1 MILADEITEIGQTLK
16 PHGINGEISATI
28 DAVVDIDSLKCII
41 FDIDGIYVPF
51 FIDSYRARGSEAV
64 LLTIDGVSDE
74 YEAAKLCGLDIYA
87 LKTDIS
93 ADANDGESDGFYI
106 SDLIGFTV
114 YDTEKRNIGVISD
127 YDDSTANTLLI
138 VKQADETSKYIPLAD
153 ELIESFDIDK
163 RIITLNLPEGLLD
176 L

>member
-1 MILADEITEIGQTLK
+1 MILVDEITEIGRTLK
-16 PHGINGEISATI
+16 PHGINGEISAAI
-28 DAVVDIDSLKCII
+28 DADVDIDSLKCLV

-51 FIDSYRARGSEAV
+51 FIESYRSRGSEAV

-74 YEAAKLCGLDIYA
+74 NEAAKLCGLDIYA

-93 ADANDGESDGFYI
+93 AVEDDGESDGFYI

-114 YDTEKRNIGVISD
+114 YDTEKRNIGEVSG

-138 VKQADETSKYIPLAD
+138 VEQTDGSSKYVPVAD